1 MRPGWRAAS
10 ASWSESREAD
20 QELTAL
26 RNRLPTA
33 ESRTTSLLRRLR
45 LMTPSVTR
53 SADQGTKGSVRAT
66 PTALIGLMMPFL
78 MLVLNLSM
86 IGVALPS
93 IRSDFRVEADLVAWV
108 VTAYT
113 LPYVILMPLY
123 GRLGDAL
130 GKRRLFMA
138 GVVAF
143 LLGTGTNL
151 LADRLPV
158 LMLGRAI
165 QGAGAAGISPLAIA
179 MISELFPAGERGGA
193 LGAWNS
199 IGPAG
204 SVAGNLLAGS
214 IIGALGWHGVFAP
227 VFLVGLVALLAV
239 WVLVPSTQA
248 SAQPRFIHT
257 LDWGGALLLGAGITT
272 LLFYV
277 SSKPITGVAPLRDWR
292 LLGITLLL
300 FLIFV
305 VWEKRLTNPF
315 VSLDIFS
322 HGSFT
327 QASLCVAVR
336 MFTMSGATF
345 LMPLYL
351 ADVQG
356 LNAVTTGLTLTAHAV
371 GLFPTMRLS
380 GKLADRW
387 GSRRPVVLGMSVQM
401 SAMTYFAL
409 LGGGAG
415 LVLVVMGLV
424 IHGLGAGL
432 SLPALHRAALS
443 GVPQR
448 RIGVAAG
455 LYSMIRFCGTVLGAA
470 LQGVLLQQGLDRG
483 LLTIDAYHVCF
494 WFIVAIALVGVVVAV
509 KLQE

>member
-1 MRPGWRAAS
+1 M
-10 ASWSESREAD
+10 
-20 QELTAL
+20 AL
-26 RNRLPTA
+26 RNWLPA
-33 ESRTTSLLRRLR
+33 AQSRTDSLMKRLY
-45 LMTPSVTR
+45 SVTHPIVR
-53 SADQGTKGSVRAT
+53 SSGRAAGGAADAT
-66 PTALIGLMMPFL
+66 PAALIGLMMPFG

-93 IRSDFRVEADLVAWV
+93 IRDNFGAEADLVAWV

-113 LPYVILMPLY
+113 LPFVILMPLY

-151 LADRLPV
+151 LADRLPL

-179 MISELFPAGERGGA
+179 MISELFPASERGGA

-199 IGPAG
+199 VGPAG
-204 SVAGNLLAGS
+204 SVAGNLLAGPL
-214 IIGALGWHGVFAP
+214 IGALGWHAIFAP
-227 VFLVGLVALLAV
+227 PLLVGFGALWAV
-239 WVLVPSTQA
+239 WALVPTTRVD
-248 SAQPRFIHT
+248 AQPRFIHA
-257 LDWGGALLLGAGITT
+257 LDWGGALLLGMGITA

-292 LLGITLLL
+292 LLATTLLL
-300 FLIFV
+300 FLMFIL
-305 VWEKRLTNPF
+305 WEKRLAKPF
-315 VSLDIFS
+315 VSLDILS

-327 QASLCVAVR
+327 RASLCVAVR
-336 MFTMSGATF
+336 MFAMSGATF

-356 LNAVTTGLTLTAHAV
+356 LNPVSTGLALMAHAA

-401 SAMTYFAL
+401 GAMAGFAL
-409 LGGGAG
+409 LGRGAPLGLAITG
-415 LVLVVMGLV
+415 LVA
-424 IHGLGAGL
+424 HGLGAGL
-432 SLPALHRAALS
+432 ALPALHRAALS

-483 LLTIDAYHVCF
+483 LLAVDAYRVCF
-494 WFIVAIALVGVVVAV
+494 WFIVGVALLGVMMAL

>member
-1 MRPGWRAAS
+1 M
-10 ASWSESREAD
+10 
-20 QELTAL
+20 AL
-26 RNRLPTA
+26 RNRLPAAEPRTA
-33 ESRTTSLLRRLR
+33 SLLKRLR
-45 LMTPSVTR
+45 LMTPPVGR
-53 SADQGTKGSVRAT
+53 SADHGAEGSARAT
-66 PTALIGLMMPFL
+66 PAALIGLMMPFI

-93 IRSDFRVEADLVAWV
+93 IRSSFGVEADLVAWV

-138 GVVAF
+138 GVMAF
-143 LLGTGTNL
+143 ILGTGINL
-151 LADRLPV
+151 LADRLPL

-179 MISELFPAGERGGA
+179 MISELFPVGERGGA

-199 IGPAG
+199 VGPVG

-214 IIGALGWHGVFAP
+214 LIGTLGWHGIFAP
-227 VFLVGLVALLAV
+227 VLFVGLAALLAV
-239 WVLVPSTQA
+239 WALVPPVRA
-248 SAQPRFIHT
+248 NAQPRFVHT
-257 LDWGGALLLGAGITT
+257 LDWGGALLLGAGITS

-292 LLGITLLL
+292 LLAMTLLL
-300 FLIFV
+300 LTIFIL
-305 VWEKRLTNPF
+305 WEKRLANPF

-327 QASLCVAVR
+327 RASLCVAVR

-356 LNAVTTGLTLTAHAV
+356 LNAVSTGLTLMAHAA

-401 SAMTYFAL
+401 SAMAYFAL
-409 LGGGAG
+409 LGGGTALG
-415 LVLVVMGLV
+415 LVVIGLV
-424 IHGLGAGL
+424 AHGLGAGL
-432 SLPALHRAALS
+432 ALPALHRAALS

-483 LLTIDAYHVCF
+483 LLTVDAYRVCF
-494 WFIVAIALVGVVVAV
+494 WCIVAIAFLGVIMAL
-509 KLQE
+509 KLRE